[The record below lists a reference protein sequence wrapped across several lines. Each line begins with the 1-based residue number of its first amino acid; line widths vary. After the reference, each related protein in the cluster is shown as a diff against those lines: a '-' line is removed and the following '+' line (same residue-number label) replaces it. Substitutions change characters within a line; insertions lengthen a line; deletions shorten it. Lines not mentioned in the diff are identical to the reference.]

1 MEDAQGRQL
10 SEDGYWYWD
19 GAEWQPVD
27 GQPQY
32 SEQPAEEDSSNPD
45 ERQIAFDPG
54 DFPTLMLY
62 AQYSSIDELATHLG
76 LDVATLQSDDD
87 LPVS

>member
-1 MEDAQGRQL
+1 MQDEHGRQL

-32 SEQPAEEDSSNPD
+32 SEQPAEETSSNPD
-45 ERQIAFDPG
+45 EQQIAFDPG

-62 AQYSSIDELATHLG
+62 AQYSSMDELATHLG
-76 LDVATLQSDDD
+76 LDVATLQTDDD